1 MPAKKKNKCGFD
13 GATLARC
20 KQTVGQGP
28 ASKRRPGG
36 VLKHCSA
43 SGGGLRTCPKEGM
56 GGPTDRLLR
65 LYGGHSVNY
74 LNNYLNTLKEG
85 LSKQGRSKLDKL
97 KLIQKHKGIRGLPKN
112 SMY

>member
-1 MPAKKKNKCGFD
+1 MPAKKKNQCGFD

-20 KQTVGQGP
+20 KATVGEGP
-28 ASKRRPGG
+28 PSKRRPGG

-65 LYGGHSVNY
+65 LYWWSFSELSQQIPQHTQRKVYPNKVD
-74 LNNYLNTLKEG
+74 LNWIN
-85 LSKQGRSKLDKL
+85 
-97 KLIQKHKGIRGLPKN
+97 
-112 SMY
+112 